1 MLKYIVN
8 TNSTSIGLME
18 NEITP
23 LKNLVAHNHT
33 PRHHPLRLGYLP
45 NPHYYRY
52 AQLLL
57 FAWLHLDDVVAF
69 AVCSLA
75 VQRVTLREGGVKI
88 VST

>member
-1 MLKYIVN
+1 MLKYLRL
-8 TNSTSIGLME
+8 NSTSIGLME

-23 LKNLVAHNHT
+23 WKNLAAHIHT
-33 PRHHPLRLGYLP
+33 PRHHPLLLEYLP
-45 NPHYYRY
+45 DPHYYRY

-75 VQRVTLREGGVKI
+75 VSCYITKGGVKI